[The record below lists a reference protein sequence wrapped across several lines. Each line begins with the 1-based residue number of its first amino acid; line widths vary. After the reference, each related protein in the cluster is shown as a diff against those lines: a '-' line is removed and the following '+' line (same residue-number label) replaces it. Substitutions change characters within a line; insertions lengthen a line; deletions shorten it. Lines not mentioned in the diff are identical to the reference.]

1 MFYCPAHLIEYGVYE
16 CSSKSFSSLSTMRK
30 IEIRKKIWDLLEE
43 RDVARFP
50 RPVHGRIPNFIG
62 AGKAAERLGKL
73 EEWRNASIIKA
84 NPDSPQRWVRE
95 KALEE
100 NKIVYMA
107 VPRLRKEKCFLKIK
121 SAMGKKAST
130 IKGAF
135 RYGRE
140 VFPWEMEKI
149 DLMVMGSV
157 AVNLN
162 GARVGKGGGY
172 SDLEYAIGREC
183 GIIDDET
190 TIATTVHELQV
201 VDHQIPMEKHDVPID
216 YVVTPERAIKTKTSY
231 QKPRGIEWNILGNI
245 MDEIPILKKIG
256 KDYKRNPI

>member
-1 MFYCPAHLIEYGVYE
+1 MG
-16 CSSKSFSSLSTMRK
+16 
-30 IEIRKKIWDLLEE
+30 E
-43 RDVARFP
+43 R
-50 RPVHGRIPNFIG
+50 
-62 AGKAAERLGKL
+62 
-73 EEWRNASIIKA
+73 
-84 NPDSPQRWVRE
+84 

-100 NKIVYMA
+100 GKIVYMA

-130 IKGAF
+130 IRGAF
-135 RYGRE
+135 RCGRE

-162 GARVGKGGGY
+162 GARVGKGY

-183 GIIDDET
+183 GIIDDEM

-245 MDEIPILKKIG
+245 MDEIPILKRLKKFG
-256 KDYKRNPI
+256 KNQERKNDKVNDQNREFS